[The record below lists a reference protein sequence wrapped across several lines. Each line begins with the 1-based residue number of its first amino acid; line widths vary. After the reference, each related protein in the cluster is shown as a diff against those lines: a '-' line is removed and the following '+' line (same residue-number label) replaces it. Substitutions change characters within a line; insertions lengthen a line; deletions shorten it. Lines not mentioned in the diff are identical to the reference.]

1 METYGD
7 LTSAY
12 VAYIKE
18 LVGSRPVHVFFG
30 DEKRTKTSKAKENL
44 CKDLE
49 LGPATLNRVPKKK
62 FLSNIRN
69 KESLISLIEVEF
81 EKNRISTKVTSNS
94 CHFELIKFAEQVGM
108 GAEVPNIFTDE
119 PDVLILLL
127 VHLNAYMILVSNHQG
142 TYREKD
148 IWTTLTAN

>member
-1 METYGD
+1 
-7 LTSAY
+7 
-12 VAYIKE
+12 
-18 LVGSRPVHVFFG
+18 
-30 DEKRTKTSKAKENL
+30 
-44 CKDLE
+44 
-49 LGPATLNRVPKKK
+49 
-62 FLSNIRN
+62 
-69 KESLISLIEVEF
+69 
-81 EKNRISTKVTSNS
+81 
-94 CHFELIKFAEQVGM
+94 M